1 MARLVV
7 HRLESSLTV
16 VELKNLESQK
26 LSRLRTMERIQR
38 VQRVVGA
45 DFLESLFHR
54 GPGRL
59 DALSDRLCD
68 SWPLFSDPFLSVV
81 QEFVKPALAENELL
95 VFESKVTKSKPDTHS
110 RYNCD
115 R

>member
-1 MARLVV
+1 
-7 HRLESSLTV
+7 
-16 VELKNLESQK
+16 
-26 LSRLRTMERIQR
+26 MERIQG
-38 VQRVVGA
+38 VQWVTGTH
-45 DFLESLFHR
+45 FLKSLFHR

-81 QEFVKPALAENELL
+81 EKLVKPALAEKELL
-95 VFESKVTKSKPDTHS
+95 VSKCKVAKSKPDTKS
-110 RYNCD
+110 RYDSD